1 MTGRRATD
9 NISDNPVS
17 GVRALC
23 FDVFGTVVDWRGSIV
38 RECRALG
45 VAKKIDADWEAFA
58 DAWRAGYQPAM
69 TPVREGRRDYVRLD
83 VLHREILDR
92 LAPRFGLEGLSE
104 TEKDRL
110 NRVWHRLEGW
120 IDTQDGMAR
129 LRRRYLLAAL
139 SNGHVALIVNMARR
153 AKVVWDAPLGAEM
166 ARQYKPRPEV
176 YDISIAMLGLKPEQT
191 MMVAAHNGDLHA
203 ARARGMRTAFVA
215 RPTEYGPDQTED
227 LAPDSDWDIV
237 AVDFHELAA
246 RLGC

>member
-1 MTGRRATD
+1 MSEDR
-9 NISDNPVS
+9 ISDNPVS
-17 GVRALC
+17 RVEALC

-45 VAKKIDADWEAFA
+45 ATKKIDADWAAFA

-69 TPVREGRRDYVRLD
+69 GPVREGRRDYVRLD
-83 VLHREILDR
+83 ALHREILDR
-92 LAPRFGLEGLSE
+92 LLPRFGLEGLSE

-120 IDTQDGMAR
+120 PDTQDGMAR
-129 LRRRYLLAAL
+129 LRSRYLLAAL

-153 AKVVWDAPLGAEM
+153 AKIVWDAPLGAEM

-176 YDISIAMLGLKPEQT
+176 YDTTVAMLGLEPGQT

-227 LAPDSDWDIV
+227 LEPDSDWDVV
-237 AVDFHELAA
+237 AGDFHELAA
-246 RLGC
+246 KLGA

>member
-1 MTGRRATD
+1 MSEDR
-9 NISDNPVS
+9 ISDNPVS
-17 GVRALC
+17 RVEALC

-45 VAKKIDADWEAFA
+45 AAKKIDADWAAFA

-69 TPVREGRRDYVRLD
+69 GPVREGRRDYVRLD
-83 VLHREILDR
+83 ALHREILDR
-92 LAPRFGLEGLSE
+92 LLPRFGLEGLSE

-120 IDTQDGMAR
+120 PDTQDGMAR
-129 LRRRYLLAAL
+129 LRSRYLLAAL
-139 SNGHVALIVNMARR
+139 SNGHVALIVNMARC
-153 AKVVWDAPLGAEM
+153 AKIVWDAPLGAEM

-176 YDISIAMLGLKPEQT
+176 YDTTVAMLGLEPGQT

-227 LAPDSDWDIV
+227 LEPDSDWDVV
-237 AVDFHELAA
+237 AGDFHELAA
-246 RLGC
+246 KLGA

>member
-1 MTGRRATD
+1 MSEDR
-9 NISDNPVS
+9 ISDNPVS
-17 GVRALC
+17 RVKALC

-45 VAKKIDADWEAFA
+45 AAKKIDADWAAFA

-69 TPVREGRRDYVRLD
+69 GPVREGRRDYVRLD
-83 VLHREILDR
+83 ALHREILDR
-92 LAPRFGLEGLSE
+92 LLPRFGLEGLSE

-120 IDTQDGMAR
+120 PDTQDGMAR
-129 LRRRYLLAAL
+129 LRSRYLLAAL
-139 SNGHVALIVNMARR
+139 SNGHVALIVNMARC
-153 AKVVWDAPLGAEM
+153 AKIVWDAPLGAEM

-176 YDISIAMLGLKPEQT
+176 YDTTVAMLGLEPGQT

-215 RPTEYGPDQTED
+215 RPAEYGPDQTED
-227 LAPDSDWDIV
+227 LEPDSDWDVV
-237 AVDFHELAA
+237 AGDFHELAA
-246 RLGC
+246 KLGA